1 MHPANRTATRPA
13 VRVLVSDPLL
23 FAALAV
29 AAQRVQNS
37 SVAQGR
43 STGEIEYDIHEDR
56 VALRRPGG
64 TEFMVFALIE
74 KS

>member
-1 MHPANRTATRPA
+1 MHPANRTAAWPS

-37 SVAQGR
+37 SVAQGFN
-43 STGEIEYDIHEDR
+43 SGEIEYDIREDR
-56 VALRRPGG
+56 VTLRRRGG

-74 KS
+74 KP

>member
-1 MHPANRTATRPA
+1 MHPANRTAARPS

-37 SVAQGR
+37 RVAQGF
-43 STGEIEYDIHEDR
+43 STGEIEYDIREDR

-64 TEFMVFALIE
+64 TEFMVFALVE
-74 KS
+74 RS